1 MKPLPLL
8 KLLLGIDINGKKN
21 SLQKD
26 MCLAIPGKIVEMDPN
41 DQTPFVQTALV
52 EVSSVRRRI
61 NIELIKDEELKPGD
75 WVLIHVGFALAK
87 ISEREAQDQLRI
99 LSMLGEDKQAME
111 ELQGYSMEEEKKNI
125 KDTILKNLI

>member
-111 ELQGYSMEEEKKNI
+111 ELQGYSMEEEKK
-125 KDTILKNLI
+125 T

>member
-1 MKPLPLL
+1 
-8 KLLLGIDINGKKN
+8 
-21 SLQKD
+21 

-111 ELQGYSMEEEKKNI
+111 ELQGYSMEEEKK
-125 KDTILKNLI
+125 T